1 MYFDLIMKVC
11 GVWDVAAKGLNV
23 GVDDIVYLERR
34 LKLRDFT
41 ALEDWDRQLSMVLVP
56 SGTYG

>member
-1 MYFDLIMKVC
+1 MKVC

-23 GVDDIVYLERR
+23 RVDDVVYLERR